1 VCRALNLSKRALQ
14 TYRVRGIIPSSM
26 LGGKVYFRESDIA
39 ELLQKGKP
47 APMATGKSFDDLG
60 ELSRK

>member
-14 TYRVRGIIPSSM
+14 NYRVKGIIPSSM

-39 ELLQKGKP
+39 EL
-47 APMATGKSFDDLG
+47 MKSGLTKAK
-60 ELSRK
+60 S

>member
-14 TYRVRGIIPSSM
+14 SYRVKGIIPSSM
-26 LGGKVYFRESDIA
+26 LGGKVYFREADIA
-39 ELLQKGKP
+39 EWLQKGKS
-47 APMATGKSFDDLG
+47 ARMATGKSFEESA

>member
-14 TYRVRGIIPSSM
+14 NYRVKGTIPSSM

-47 APMATGKSFDDLG
+47 ARMATGKSFE
-60 ELSRK
+60 ELSELGRR